1 MKYSFSGHE
10 TFACKQHW
18 LKKGLD
24 YIQTDNSF
32 GDDAAV
38 VHLGVG
44 KNMVTS
50 IRHWIRAFG
59 LVDEI
64 DNPTPIAEFLF
75 GDNGADIYLE
85 DTLTL
90 WLLHYQL
97 IERKKSSIYH
107 LVFNQFRRERQDF
120 NKGHLERFL
129 KRKIVENDD
138 KVSDATLAS
147 DIKVFLNNYVSTDPN
162 DIEEGYTN
170 VLQELNLISHFTAI
184 DDQGKLTDW
193 YRFNVSPKADLP
205 FEALLYIL
213 LDQYPGQ
220 QSLSLAALAND
231 PTSLG
236 SIFLLNEIAL
246 TDKLKQLPTQ
256 YGVFTET
263 AGNPVLQLQPNLNQ
277 RDILR
282 NYYGNH

>member
-50 IRHWIRAFG
+50 IRHWVRAFG
-59 LVDEI
+59 LLD
-64 DNPTPIAEFLF
+64 DQDRPTPIAQFLF
-75 GDNGADIYLE
+75 GPNGADLYLE

-90 WLLHYQL
+90 WLLHYHL
-97 IERKKSSIYH
+97 IKQGKSSIYN

-129 KRKIVENDD
+129 KRKIEENQEQFSN
-138 KVSDATLAS
+138 KTLES
-147 DIKVFLNNYVSTDPN
+147 DIKVFINNYLSTDLT

-170 VLQELNLISHFTAI
+170 VLQELNLISHFSGV
-184 DDQGKLTDW
+184 DDQGKLIDW
-193 YRFNVSPKADLP
+193 YRFNVGPKADLP
-205 FEALLYIL
+205 YEVMLYIML
-213 LDQYPGQ
+213 NQYPGQ

-231 PTSLG
+231 SSSLG
-236 SIFLLNEIAL
+236 NVFLLNEIAL
-246 TDKLKQLPTQ
+246 ADKLKLLPST

-263 AGNPVLQLQPNLNQ
+263 AGNPVLQLQPNLDQ
-277 RDILR
+277 WEILKT
-282 NYYGNH
+282 YYGNH

>member
-32 GDDAAV
+32 GNEAAV

-50 IRHWIRAFG
+50 IRHWIKAFG
-59 LVDEI
+59 LVD
-64 DNPTPIAEFLF
+64 DHDKPTSIAEFLF

-90 WLLHYQL
+90 WLLHYHL
-97 IERKKSSIYH
+97 IERKKASIYH

-213 LDQYPGQ
+213 LNQYAGQ

-236 SIFLLNEIAL
+236 NIFLLNEIAL
-246 TDKLKQLPTQ
+246 TDKLKQLPSQ

-277 RDILR
+277 WDILR

>member
-59 LVDEI
+59 LVDEN

-75 GDNGADIYLE
+75 GENGADTYLE

-97 IERKKSSIYH
+97 INQEKSSIYH

-120 NKGHLERFL
+120 TKGHLERFL
-129 KRKIVENDD
+129 RRKIEENGEQFSD
-138 KVSDATLAS
+138 KTLES
-147 DIKVFLNNYVSTDPN
+147 DIKVFLNNYLSTNPL

-170 VLQELNLISHFTAI
+170 VLQELNLIAYFSTI
-184 DDQGKLTDW
+184 DDSGKLIDW
-193 YRFNVSPKADLP
+193 YRFNVGPKADLP
-205 FEALLYIL
+205 IEALLYVL

-231 PTSLG
+231 RTSLG
-236 SIFLLNEIAL
+236 NVFLLNEIAL
-246 TDKLKQLPTQ
+246 ADQLKQIPAA
-256 YGVFTET
+256 YGIYTET

-277 RDILR
+277 WDILR

>member
-246 TDKLKQLPTQ
+246 TDKLKQLPSQ